1 MKTYSKLLGGMTSP
15 APCFAVEV
23 YEGAEAPWLT
33 ADYGHHQ
40 RKSKH
45 ARTNERFGRAAD
57 TDPNGQRIL
66 QRARVDC
73 LAGKRGAVF
82 AGPVDL
88 CARPN
93 S

>member
-1 MKTYSKLLGGMTSP
+1 MTGS
-15 APCFAVEV
+15 APSLAIQVDER
-23 YEGAEAPWLT
+23 AEAPWLT
-33 ADYGHHQ
+33 ADYGHYQ

-45 ARTNERFGRAAD
+45 ARTSERFGRAAD

-66 QRARVDC
+66 QRARVDY

-82 AGPVDL
+82 AGPVCL
-88 CARPN
+88 RARPD